1 MQKEVLRKNGEICGL
16 AWGCL
21 LNGDSP
27 EFMICWYCHLVTIN
41 IRSGQP
47 FESSI
52 QEKPILFVSKMI
64 KTTGRPKKSRWLDV
78 RFGQKFMKDHVNIAI
93 LGGD

>member
-1 MQKEVLRKNGEICGL
+1 MQKEVLRKNGEIWGL

-27 EFMICWYCHLVTIN
+27 AFVKCWHCYLVTIN
-41 IRSGQP
+41 LRSLT
-47 FESSI
+47 I
-52 QEKPILFVSKMI
+52 
-64 KTTGRPKKSRWLDV
+64 GRPKNVYWLDV
-78 RFGQKFMKDHVNIAI
+78 RFGQKLMKDHVNIAI